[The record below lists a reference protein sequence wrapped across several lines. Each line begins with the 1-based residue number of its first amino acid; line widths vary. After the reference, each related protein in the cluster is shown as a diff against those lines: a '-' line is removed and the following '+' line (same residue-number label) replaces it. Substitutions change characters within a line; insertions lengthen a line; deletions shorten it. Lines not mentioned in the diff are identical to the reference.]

1 MTCALSEVW
10 LGSSVERDVVTGSV
24 SRRTLM
30 HGSAADGAST
40 CATDAASRSLSVP
53 AAAAAGTGPLP
64 FDASVVSA
72 TSPDV

>member
-1 MTCALSEVW
+1 
-10 LGSSVERDVVTGSV
+10 
-24 SRRTLM
+24 M

-64 FDASVVSA
+64 FDVSVVSA
-72 TSPDV
+72 TSPDVCSSQSMAYSERVTQTG